1 VGLLDSIREDIRAA
15 RRRDPAAINDLEV
28 VLTYPGFHARQ
39 VHRAA
44 HALHDAGME
53 VPARLISHIARLF
66 TGIEIHPGA
75 EIGEGFFIDHGMGV
89 VIGETTIIGDNVHLF
104 QGVTL
109 GGTSTRRAKRHPTLR
124 DNVVVGAGAK
134 VIGDVTIGENAKIGA
149 GSVVVTNVPPNAT
162 VVGVPGHIV
171 AFADPGDDTVLRLPD
186 PEWDVIQRLE
196 MRVAELEARI
206 EQLTAAEAPSKL
218 PAPKKTR
225 KQSAPRTNARRRQP
239 AGTEDA

>member
-1 VGLLDSIREDIRAA
+1 MGLLRQIERDIKAA
-15 RRRDPAAINDLEV
+15 RERDPAAVSDLEV
-28 VLTYPGFHARQ
+28 ILTYPGFHARQ
-39 VHRAA
+39 IHRLA
-44 HALHDAGME
+44 HALHLRGVD
-53 VPARLISHIARLF
+53 VPARVLSHVGRFL

-75 EIGEGFFIDHGMGV
+75 LIGEKFFIDHGMGV
-89 VIGETTIIGDNVHLF
+89 VVGETTIIGDNVHLF

-186 PEWDVIQRLE
+186 PEWDIIQELE
-196 MRVAELEARI
+196 GRIEELEARLKAL
-206 EQLTAAEAPSKL
+206 EKPKPPRRRS
-218 PAPKKTR
+218 APKAKA
-225 KQSAPRTNARRRQP
+225 KPKP
-239 AGTEDA
+239 AASE